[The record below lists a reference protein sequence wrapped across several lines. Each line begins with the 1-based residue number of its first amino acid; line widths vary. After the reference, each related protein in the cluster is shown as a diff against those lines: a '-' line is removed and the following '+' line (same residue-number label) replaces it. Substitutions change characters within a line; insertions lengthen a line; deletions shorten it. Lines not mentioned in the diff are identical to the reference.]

1 VWLRRIHR
9 HLRPDDFWAMFMES
23 GFVRLYIS
31 SPDLITAESLGIGSS
46 RAEVEA
52 AMGAPDDE
60 QAGHYVATNTELRYR
75 SDYFGM
81 LFVLDGDL
89 VVEMSVSLWDAIF
102 LVEGCL

>member
-1 VWLRRIHR
+1 
-9 HLRPDDFWAMFMES
+9 
-23 GFVRLYIS
+23 
-31 SPDLITAESLGIGSS
+31 
-46 RAEVEA
+46 
-52 AMGAPDDE
+52 
-60 QAGHYVATNTELRYR
+60 VATNTELRYR